1 MNFKQL
7 RAMIS
12 AGLTD
17 EQIMSVINM
26 TKENGPQ
33 PKEPEPK
40 EPELEEPKQKETA
53 TDIQMQILSAINGL
67 TETIQAS
74 NIAGAKNKEPE
85 SIDEMLENLIK
96 ED

>member
-40 EPELEEPKQKETA
+40 EPEQKETA